1 MTTIISFVIVIGIL
15 ILIHELGHFFV
26 ARWTGV
32 GVERFSIGFGPVLLR
47 WRGKE
52 TEYCLSAVPM
62 GGYVKMLGEESPL
75 EGGTGA
81 LPYDPKKA
89 FALKPLWARF
99 LIVFAGPGMNFV
111 LAAVIVAI
119 VLSTAGRPV
128 WPPAAGRVTEG
139 GPAATAGLRSGDVIT
154 AVSGKS
160 VAYWEDVDRA
170 VAASDGKPLEL
181 AVKRGDA
188 TQTMTVT
195 PQKTTIQDPILREAK
210 TAWDIGAGPQSVP
223 QISSVNPGSPAEVAG
238 LQPGDVVVSVGGR
251 RVFTAEDL
259 VQTIRSRPR
268 QALPVEIEREGRRL
282 TLTVTPNAE
291 EEKTPTGETVQV
303 GRIQAGIGSKAVT
316 FVAYDPLRAVWHG
329 ITWTKDMTVV
339 TVKGFWKL
347 VVGTIDRSN
356 IGGPI
361 QIASMAG
368 QQAREGLAPLAMFT
382 AIISVNLAVLN
393 LLPVPM
399 LDGGHLFFFIVEAV
413 LGRPLSLRKRE
424 AAQQLG
430 FVLLMLLMVY
440 ALYNDIVRLNWFNF
454 LK

>member
-1 MTTIISFVIVIGIL
+1 VTTVVSFVIVIGIL

-26 ARWTGV
+26 ARWVGV

-52 TEYCLSAVPM
+52 TEYCLSAIPM
-62 GGYVKMLGEESPL
+62 GGYVKMLGEENPL
-75 EGGTGA
+75 ESGTSM
-81 LPYDPKKA
+81 PYDPKKA

-111 LAAVIVAI
+111 LAALIVAV
-119 VLSTAGRPV
+119 VLATVGRPV
-128 WPPAAGRVTEG
+128 WPPAVGRVTEN
-139 GPAATAGLRSGDVIT
+139 GPAAAAGLRSGDVVT
-154 AVSGKS
+154 AINGRPVS
-160 VAYWEDVDRA
+160 YWEDVDRA
-170 VAASDGKPLEL
+170 VAASEGRPLQL
-181 AVKRGDA
+181 TVKRGDA
-188 TQTMTVT
+188 TQTIAVT
-195 PQKTTIQDPILREAK
+195 PQRTTVQDPILRESK
-210 TAWDIGAGPQSVP
+210 TVWDIGAGPQSVP
-223 QISSVNPGSPAEVAG
+223 QISSVAAGSPAEAAG
-238 LQPGDVVVSVGGR
+238 LQPGDVVISIGGK
-251 RVFTAEDL
+251 RVYTAEDL
-259 VQTIRSRPR
+259 VQAIRARPR
-268 QALPVEIEREGRRL
+268 QMLPVEIERDGRRV
-282 TLTVTPNAE
+282 TVTVTPNAE

-316 FVAYDPLRAVWHG
+316 FVPYNPVQALWHG
-329 ITWTKDMTVV
+329 VLWTKDMTVL
-339 TVKGFWKL
+339 TIKGFWKL
-347 VVGTIDRSN
+347 VVGAIDRSN

-368 QQAREGLAPLAMFT
+368 QQAKEGLGPLAMFT

-399 LDGGHLFFFIVEAV
+399 LDGGHLLFFVLEAV

-440 ALYNDIVRLNWFNF
+440 ALYNDVVRLNWFDF

>member
-1 MTTIISFVIVIGIL
+1 VTTIISFVVVIGIL

-52 TEYCLSAVPM
+52 TEYCLSAIPM
-62 GGYVKMLGEESPL
+62 GGYVKMLGEENPL
-75 EGGTGA
+75 EGGA
-81 LPYDPKKA
+81 AMPYDPQKA

-111 LAAVIVAI
+111 LAAVIVAA
-119 VLSTAGRPV
+119 VLATAGRPV
-128 WPPAAGRVTEG
+128 WP
-139 GPAATAGLRSGDVIT
+139 
-154 AVSGKS
+154 AVSGRVAEDAPAAAAGLKS
-160 VAYWEDVDRA
+160 GDTIVAVNGRAVKYWEDIDRA
-170 VAASDGKPLEL
+170 VAASNGKPLEL
-181 AVKRGDA
+181 AVKRGET
-188 TQTMTVT
+188 TQTVTVT
-195 PQKTTIQDPILREAK
+195 PKQTTIQDPILRESK
-210 TAWDIGAGPQSVP
+210 TTWDIGAGPQSVP
-223 QISSVNPGSPAEVAG
+223 QISSVNPGSPAEKAG
-238 LQPGDVVVSVGGR
+238 LQSGDVVLRVGGR
-251 RVFTAEDL
+251 PVFTAEDL
-259 VQTIRSRPR
+259 VQAIRSKPGE
-268 QALPVEIEREGRRL
+268 ALPIEIQRENRRL
-282 TLTVTPNAE
+282 TLTVTPNVE
-291 EEKTPTGETVQV
+291 EEKTPTGETIKV
-303 GRIQAGIGSKAVT
+303 GRIQAGIGSKAVS
-316 FVAYDPLRAVWHG
+316 FVAYDPFSAVWHG
-329 ITWTKDMTVV
+329 AVWTKDMTVI

-399 LDGGHLFFFIVEAV
+399 LDGGHLFFFIIEGV

-440 ALYNDIVRLNWFNF
+440 ALYNDLVRIDAFKF
-454 LK
+454 LR

>member
-1 MTTIISFVIVIGIL
+1 MTTVVSFVVVIGVL

-52 TEYCLSAVPM
+52 TEYCLSAIPM

-75 EGGTGA
+75 EGGTDMA
-81 LPYDPKKA
+81 YDPKKA

-111 LAAVIVAI
+111 LAAVIVAF
-119 VLSTAGRPV
+119 VLATAGRPV
-128 WPPAAGRVTEG
+128 WAPITGRVTES
-139 GPAATAGLRSGDVIT
+139 GPAAAAGLRSADVII
-154 AVSGKS
+154 AVGGQP
-160 VAYWEDVDRA
+160 VTYWEDVDRA
-170 VAASDGKPLEL
+170 VSASEGRSLDLT
-181 AVKRGDA
+181 VKRGDS
-188 TQTMTVT
+188 TQTISVT
-195 PQKTTIQDPILREAK
+195 PKQTTTQDPILRESRSV
-210 TAWDIGAGPQSVP
+210 WDIGAGPQSVP
-223 QISSVNPGSPAEVAG
+223 QINSVGSGSPAETAG
-238 LQPGDVVVSVGGR
+238 LQPGDVVISVAGK
-251 RVFTAEDL
+251 RVYAADDI
-259 VQTIRSRPR
+259 VQTIRARPR
-268 QALPVEIEREGRRL
+268 QTFPMEIERDGRRL
-282 TLTVTPNAE
+282 TLNVTPNAE
-291 EEKTPTGETVQV
+291 EEKTASGDTVRI
-303 GRIQAGIGSKAVT
+303 GKIQAGIGSKAVT
-316 FVAYDPLRAVWHG
+316 YARYNPVLAVWYG
-329 ITWTKDMTVV
+329 ATWTKDMTVV

-347 VVGTIDRSN
+347 LVGTIDRSN

-368 QQAREGLAPLAMFT
+368 QQAKEGFGHLAMFT

-399 LDGGHLFFFIVEAV
+399 LDGGHLFFFVIEAV

-430 FVLLMLLMVY
+430 FVLLMLLMGY
-440 ALYNDIVRLNWFNF
+440 AIYNDLMRIDFFRFVR
-454 LK
+454 